1 MNRTAIAVAV
11 LTLLAGG
18 APFAAG
24 VAHASTVT
32 NQASGQSA
40 SASTST
46 QGSKASATADQATQP
61 IVNLNAILVTGT
73 TQKQSVMKQS
83 VSVTTMNSTQIQE
96 TGATNT
102 AAILGSVPGVH
113 AESSG
118 GEGNANLTV
127 RGLPISAG
135 GSRYVQYQEN
145 GLPVLLFGDL
155 DFATPD
161 EFMRSDFNTSQLQ
174 VVRGGAASTLASNA
188 PGGIVNFI
196 DKTGRSDGGDIGFT
210 EGLNY
215 RLNRLDFDYGGH
227 LSPDTRFHFGGFFRE
242 GNSSKGTNF
251 TSENGGQFKFN
262 VTKDLNNGSITLY
275 FKHLDDKTPT
285 YLDVPVRVVNGQIT
299 TLAGVDPRTYY
310 PLNGTNI
317 VSDSY
322 VGPGG
327 QIVTNSTNNGLSVK
341 SDQVGVH
348 VALDLEQGLHLDD
361 KFSTA
366 QNSGNFL
373 GLDASQGG
381 QTATT
386 YQGEMFDVALNNL
399 NNTFNNL
406 QLSKDF
412 VARGINMHVAG
423 GLFTAIQNVAETWN
437 WNVYTMNIQTGGATL
452 LGTGTTPGIGFGCG
466 AACVRNFSVQYTEN
480 SPFVDVAATVGKL
493 SVDASVRHD
502 SMRANGWQDQGVAN
516 SNPTQYGPYTS
527 NGTNLSAV
535 NYSVSHTSYSVG
547 ANYRMTPDLAYF
559 ARYSD
564 GVSMNGDRILYGNP
578 LNGSTPIP
586 LNEVKQQELGVKW
599 KRGGF
604 SMFSTLFAAQTQE
617 SNYDLTQNAFTNNT
631 YHAYGLELEAGY
643 LHDAF
648 GLHAGLT
655 YTHSRIVAAPT
666 DTASIGK
673 IPQRLPDLMYQVT
686 PTYSYGKFLFG
697 GSIIGQS
704 SSYAD
709 NHNTLSMPAFTF
721 VNAFVNYNLSDRV
734 TISLAANNLFNKLA
748 YTEANTPANGLSV
761 ARAIMGRTV
770 TASLRYSF

>member
-1 MNRTAIAVAV
+1 MPSPR
-11 LTLLAGG
+11 
-18 APFAAG
+18 
-24 VAHASTVT
+24 
-32 NQASGQSA
+32 
-40 SASTST
+40 
-46 QGSKASATADQATQP
+46 
-61 IVNLNAILVTGT
+61 
-73 TQKQSVMKQS
+73 
-83 VSVTTMNSTQIQE
+83 
-96 TGATNT
+96 
-102 AAILGSVPGVH
+102 
-113 AESSG
+113 G

-196 DKTGRSDGGDIGFT
+196 DKTGRESGGDIGFT

-227 LSPDTRFHFGGFFRE
+227 INSDTRYHFGGFFRE

-262 VTKDLNNGSITLY
+262 LTKDIQNGSLSLY

-285 YLDVPVRVVNGQIT
+285 YLDVPVQVVNGQIVP
-299 TLAGVDPRTYY
+299 LPGVDPRNYY

-327 QIVTNSTNNGLSVK
+327 GTVTNSTRDGLAVK
-341 SDQVGVH
+341 SDAIGFH
-348 VALDLEQGLHLDD
+348 LALSLGDDWGLDD
-361 KFSTA
+361 KLSTA
-366 QNSGNFL
+366 HNSGNFL

-386 YQGEMFDVALNNL
+386 YQGEMFDVGLNNL

-412 VARGINMHVAG
+412 HTAGAKVHVAG

-437 WNVYTMNIQTGGATL
+437 WNVYTMNIATGGATL

-466 AACVRNFSVQYTEN
+466 AACVRDFNVQYTEN
-480 SPFVDVAATVGKL
+480 SPFADVAVTSGKL
-493 SVDASVRHD
+493 TVDASVRHD
-502 SMRANGWQDQGVAN
+502 SMRANGWQDQGVPS
-516 SNPTQYGPYTS
+516 SNPAQFTPYTV
-527 NGTNLSAV
+527 NGVNLSAV
-535 NYSVSHTSYSVG
+535 NYSVSHTSYSLG
-547 ANYRMTPDLAYF
+547 ANYLLTPDLAYF
-559 ARYSD
+559 VRYSD

-586 LNEVKQQELGVKW
+586 LNEVKQQEAGVKW

-617 SNYDLTQNAFTNNT
+617 SNYDLTQNTFSDNT
-631 YHAYGLELEAGY
+631 YHAYGVELEAGY

-648 GLHAGLT
+648 GLHAGVT
-655 YTHSRIVAAPT
+655 YTHSRIVAAPGQ
-666 DTASIGK
+666 ASWLNK
-673 IPQRLPDLMYQVT
+673 VPQRLPDLMYQIT
-686 PTYSYGKFLFG
+686 PTYSYGDYLFG
-697 GSIIGQS
+697 TSIIGQS

-709 NHNTLSMPAFTF
+709 NANTLSMPAYTY
-721 VNAFVNYNLSDRV
+721 VNAFVNYNVSDNM

-748 YTEANTPANGLSV
+748 YTEANVPSNGLSV

>member
-1 MNRTAIAVAV
+1 MNKTTIAIAV

-18 APFAAG
+18 GGLA
-24 VAHASTVT
+24 T
-32 NQASGQSA
+32 A
-40 SASTST
+40 SAQTTSTSNSMAAKT
-46 QGSKASATADQATQP
+46 SGKASAGAQDANAQQP
-61 IVNLNAILVTGT
+61 LVNLNAILVTGT
-73 TQKQSVMKQS
+73 TQKKTVMQQSL
-83 VSVTTMNSTQIQE
+83 SVTTLNSTQIQQ

-161 EFMRSDFNTSQLQ
+161 EFIRSDFNTSQLQ

-196 DKTGRSDGGDIGFT
+196 DNTGRQSGGDIGFT

-227 LSPDTRFHFGGFFRE
+227 AGSDMRYHFGGFFRE

-262 VTKDLNNGSITLY
+262 LTKELNNGSLTLY

-299 TLAGVDPRTYY
+299 PLPGVDPRTYY

-327 QIVTNSTNNGLSVK
+327 GIITNSTNNGLSVK
-341 SDQVGVH
+341 SDAIGAH
-348 VALDLEQGLHLDD
+348 VALSLAQGWSFDD

-366 QNSGNFL
+366 HNSGNFL

-386 YQGEMFDVALNNL
+386 YEGEMFDVGLNNL

-406 QLSKDF
+406 QFSKDF
-412 VARGINMHVAG
+412 HAAGAKVHVAG

-437 WNVYTMNIQTGGATL
+437 WNVYSMNLVTGGATL
-452 LGTGTTPGIGFGCG
+452 LGSGTTPGIGFGCG
-466 AACVRNFSVQYTEN
+466 AICVRDFNVQYTEN
-480 SPFVDVAATVGKL
+480 SPFADVAVTEGRL
-493 SVDASVRHD
+493 TVDASVRHD
-502 SMRANGWQDQGVAN
+502 SLHANGWQNQGVPS
-516 SNPTQYGPYTS
+516 SNPAQYVPYTVA
-527 NGTNLSAV
+527 GTNLSAV
-535 NYSVSHTSYSVG
+535 NYSVAHNSYSIG
-547 ANYRMTPDLAYF
+547 ANYLVTPDLAYF

-586 LNEVKQQELGVKW
+586 INEVKQQEAGVKW

-604 SMFSTLFAAQTQE
+604 SMFGTLFAAQTQE
-617 SNYDLTQNAFTNNT
+617 SNFDLTQNQFSDNT
-631 YHAYGLELEAGY
+631 YHAYGMELEAGY
-643 LHDAF
+643 LHNAF

-655 YTHSRIVAAPT
+655 YTHSRIVAAPGN
-666 DTASIGK
+666 SSWLNK
-673 IPQRLPDLMYQVT
+673 IPQRLPNLMYQIT
-686 PTYSYGKFLFG
+686 PTYSYGNYLLG
-697 GSIIGQS
+697 ASIIGQT

-709 NHNTLSMPAFTF
+709 NGNTLSMPAYTY
-721 VNAFVNYNLSDRV
+721 VNAFLNYNVSDNT

-748 YTEANTPANGLSV
+748 YTEANVPSNGLSV

-770 TASLRYSF
+770 TASIRYSF